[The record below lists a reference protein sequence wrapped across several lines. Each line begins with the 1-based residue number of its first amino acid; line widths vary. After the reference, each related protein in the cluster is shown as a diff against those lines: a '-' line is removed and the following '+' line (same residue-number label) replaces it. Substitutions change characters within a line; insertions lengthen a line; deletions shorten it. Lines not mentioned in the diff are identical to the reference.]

1 MKKYYLSNCNILD
14 ITTGKW
20 LKDKAILIEGEL
32 ITNIVAS
39 NEIDRNFEIVDLE
52 GNWVLPG
59 LVDAHVHL
67 CHEGNYNIAREFSY
81 AESDIY
87 AALRTAKNLNM
98 ALNSGI
104 TLLRD
109 VGSFKRRG
117 IKIKNGLDEGIFV
130 GPKIISC
137 GNLLTSLEGHAHE
150 IGKEVRGVENC
161 QKAVR
166 GEIRNGA
173 DFVKVTN
180 DPIGLSLE
188 ELRAIVEEAHKFGK
202 MVACH
207 AFTEKSVQM
216 ALDANV
222 DTIEHGA
229 PFNNEMMDQMKKQK
243 TIIVPTF
250 YCAIET
256 CRDITKSMI
265 KKEDLLMFKQWLED
279 LKCNIPMAINS
290 GVKIA
295 TGTDAGYP
303 PLKFD
308 AVIGEIKSLVNIGAP
323 PLQALQYATKYS
335 AEACGL
341 GDRYGEIQKGKNASL
356 IVLPGNPLNNIS
368 ILHNVIM
375 VIKDGIVI
383 YPKKF
388 VYQSTSIHYRR
399 KRTKP
404 LLGNL
409 EHFS

>member
-20 LKDKAILIEGEL
+20 LKDKAILIEGAL

-39 NEIDRNFEIVDLE
+39 NEIDRSFEIVDLE
-52 GNWVLPG
+52 GSWVLPG

-67 CHEGNYNIAREFSY
+67 CHEGNYNLAKEFSY

-87 AALRTAKNLNM
+87 ATLRTAKNLTI

-109 VGSFKRRG
+109 AGSFKRRG
-117 IKIKNGLDEGIFV
+117 IKIKKALDEGIFV

-137 GNLLTSLEGHAHE
+137 GNLLTSPKGHVHE
-150 IGKEVRGVENC
+150 IGKEVQGVENC
-161 QKAVR
+161 KKAVR
-166 GEIRNGA
+166 SEIKNGA

-180 DPIGLSLE
+180 DPIGLSIE
-188 ELRAIVEEAHKFGK
+188 ELKAIVEEAHKFRK

-229 PFNNEMMDQMKKQK
+229 PFNKEMVEQMKRQK

-256 CRDITKSMI
+256 CRDITKSLI
-265 KKEDLLMFKQWLED
+265 KKEELPIFEQWQED
-279 LKCNIPMAINS
+279 LKCNLPMAINS

-295 TGTDAGYP
+295 TGTDAGNP
-303 PLKFD
+303 PLEFD
-308 AVIGEIKSLVNIGAP
+308 AVIGAVSYTHLTLP
-323 PLQALQYATKYS
+323 TK
-335 AEACGL
+335 A
-341 GDRYGEIQKGKNASL
+341 
-356 IVLPGNPLNNIS
+356 
-368 ILHNVIM
+368 
-375 VIKDGIVI
+375 
-383 YPKKF
+383 
-388 VYQSTSIHYRR
+388 
-399 KRTKP
+399 
-404 LLGNL
+404 
-409 EHFS
+409 